1 MTKLVVFSGAG
12 MSAESGISTFRD
24 SNGLWENY
32 DIQQVATPEAW
43 ERNPALVQ
51 RFYNERRK
59 NILEAQPN
67 EAHQYIAKLQDHY
80 DVQVITQNIDDLHER
95 AGSQNVLHLHG
106 NIRLAKSSGPD
117 AQYTTQFYE
126 VNGWKLDLEQDFCP
140 NGYPLRPHVV
150 WFGEAVP
157 AYEEAIRLVQSADI
171 FIVIGSTLSVYPVAA
186 LVHEIPHYSK
196 AYYIDPQAD
205 HSRVP
210 PQYKLL
216 NMTATEGMHE
226 LFNQLTS

>member
-1 MTKLVVFSGAG
+1 MIHMTKLVVFSGAG
-12 MSAESGISTFRD
+12 MSAESGIRTFRD

-95 AGSQNVLHLHG
+95 AGNQNVLHLHG

-140 NGYPLRPHVV
+140 DGYPLRPHVV

-186 LVHEIPHYSK
+186 LVHEIPHYTK

-226 LFNQLTS
+226 